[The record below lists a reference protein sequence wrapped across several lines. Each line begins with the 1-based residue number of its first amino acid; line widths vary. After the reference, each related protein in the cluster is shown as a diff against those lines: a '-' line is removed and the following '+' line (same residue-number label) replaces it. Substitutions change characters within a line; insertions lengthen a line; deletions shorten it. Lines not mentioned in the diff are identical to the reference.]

1 MDKNVGY
8 LNPTGA
14 LAEDLKA
21 LGYTQPGWYFW
32 DETQAYLDRMAR
44 GPYTT
49 EAEAVQALRNYASS
63 LG

>member
-14 LAEDLKA
+14 LAQDLA
-21 LGYTQPGWYFW
+21 TIGYSTPGWYFW
-32 DETQAYLDRMAR
+32 DETEAYCR

-49 EAEAVQALRNYASS
+49 EAEAVQALRDYAHS
-63 LG
+63 L